1 MKICKQYCNSLT
13 ELVFFWRVSDISR
26 HFVTNSWHDGQ
37 FLTSSW
43 PIPDVFGQNLVIFWR
58 IPDELVK
65 TWREMTSIW
74 RLFLTSYG
82 RHFSSDSDQ
91 IYQNSS
97 EIGHFLTNFWRVF
110 RNSSEIG
117 QKKTSIWRQ
126 KKTSI
131 VLSYPTSIWR
141 QMDVRLV
148 RKTRQD
154 LVRKSRQFLSECL
167 QGTQYSR
174 YLTGV
179 FPTSD

>member
-74 RLFLTSYG
+74 R
-82 RHFSSDSDQ
+82 
-91 IYQNSS
+91 
-97 EIGHFLTNFWRVF
+97 
-110 RNSSEIG
+110 
-117 QKKTSIWRQ
+117 QKKTSEFRQ
-126 KKTSI
+126 KMTSNGRQKDVIYVVVRKWRPFDVILTKNACWDVSVSVRWI
-131 VLSYPTSIWR
+131 VLYRHIINGLVVALAIRRPHVLTANGFWR
-141 QMDVRLV
+141 I
-148 RKTRQD
+148 RQW
-154 LVRKSRQFLSECL
+154 
-167 QGTQYSR
+167 GI
-174 YLTGV
+174 
-179 FPTSD
+179 